1 MKAKPEADA
10 VAREMAQHI
19 RAVADQQDRAAF
31 ERIFRHFAPRVKAY
45 LVRVGGDAATAEEV
59 MQETMVAVWR
69 KAAQFDVSKSSPST
83 WIFTIARNLRIDVY
97 RRERRPEIDPDD
109 PVLAPEPE
117 PAADSVI
124 AGWQEA
130 GRVNAALASLSAAEQ
145 AVLRLAYFE
154 DEAQSAISKKLGIPL
169 GTVKSRLRLAFG
181 KLRAALDDKTG
192 DRS

>member
-109 PVLAPEPE
+109 PVLSPEPE